1 MSEFDECETCGRSDT
16 VEIGRCSRHMRSK
29 ESLTMSSQDDPRQNR
44 ATWSDSWL
52 TADDARSQRAD
63 DRQPRQQRE
72 QARAH
77 TLERETQARILIAT
91 MQARN
96 KQTRRQRKTRALT
109 FAALLLAMALGILG
123 LLTSSPIP
131 GIG

>member
-1 MSEFDECETCGRSDT
+1 
-16 VEIGRCSRHMRSK
+16 
-29 ESLTMSSQDDPRQNR
+29 MSSQYDPRHNR
-44 ATWSDSWL
+44 ATWSNSWL

-77 TLERETQARILIAT
+77 TLERETQARALVST
-91 MQARN
+91 MRARQA
-96 KQTRRQRKTRALT
+96 QARRQRKTRALT
-109 FAALLLAMALGILG
+109 LATLLLAMAAGILG
-123 LLTSSPIP
+123 LLTSSPMP